1 MEISEKEFQKFVL
14 QWSEKNLRKFPWR
27 KKKVSTYE
35 IFVAEVLLKRTTAKA
50 AATVYEKFLEK
61 FPNIKRLAKS
71 YVEKIEEVI
80 RPIGYP
86 QRAWEIKS
94 SAIFLVENFGSEF
107 PNIKETLLQIP
118 FVGHY
123 TSNAILSLA
132 FNKPYPMLDSN
143 VNRILSRVYLGSNP
157 AHNITKNM
165 RELAQAVLPRSQHRT
180 FNFAMLDIGG
190 TICLPRNPKCTIC
203 PLVTLCKFAKIKN

>member
-1 MEISEKEFQKFVL
+1 MEKEFQKFVL
-14 QWSEKNLRKFPWR
+14 QWSKKNLRKFPWR

-50 AATVYEKFLEK
+50 ASAVYGKFLAK

-71 YVEKIEEVI
+71 DVEEIEEMI

-86 QRAWEIKS
+86 QRAWEMKN
-94 SAIFLVENFGSEF
+94 SAIYLVENFGAKF
-107 PNIKETLLQIP
+107 PSTKESLLQIP

-123 TSNAILSLA
+123 ASNAILSLV
-132 FNKPYPMLDSN
+132 FNRPYPMLDSN

-165 RELAQAVLPRSQHRT
+165 RELAQAVLPRIQHRD

-190 TICLPRNPKCTIC
+190 TLCLPRNPKCAIC
-203 PLVTLCKFAKIKN
+203 PLVTMCKFTKIKK